1 MIKLLNK
8 FSLQE
13 QKILDIQLKFQE
25 NRSQLQPVFIL
36 TPYESRDK
44 GSIWTIEKPNIQQ
57 LCRTV
62 IIAKQS
68 FNKVKNCVLNFE
80 TIDSFKNIFRPN
92 LDIYDVVINLNTA
105 FCVKAFQKVDICKGT
120 FLPHYRAYD
129 SSDNDKTLP
138 VVGFD
143 PVEFYVKELREAF
156 DEIAL
161 FFYDVY
167 GSTNIYVLWKPDALK
182 PKELKIN
189 NSKYRLID
197 INTNQL
203 VLNLEAILEDFKIIG
218 NELVESI
225 TVKNESSIFK

>member
-1 MIKLLNK
+1 MQILINFIL
-8 FSLQE
+8 E
-13 QKILDIQLKFQE
+13 QQILDIQVKFQE

-36 TPYESRDK
+36 TPYDSRDK

-68 FNKVKNCVLNFE
+68 LNKVKNCVINFE
-80 TIDSFKNIFRPN
+80 TNDSFKNIFRPN
-92 LDIYDVVINLNTA
+92 LAIYDVIISLNA
-105 FCVKAFQKVDICKGT
+105 ALCVRAFQKVDICKGT
-120 FLPHYRAYD
+120 FLPRYRTYD
-129 SSDNDKTLP
+129 STDNDKTLP

-143 PVEFYVKELREAF
+143 PVELYVKELREAF

-167 GSTNIYVLWKPDALK
+167 GSTKVYVLWKPDALK

-189 NSKYRLID
+189 NAKYRLID
-197 INTNQL
+197 INTNEF
-203 VLNLEAILEDFKIIG
+203 VLNLEAIIEDFKIIG
-218 NELVESI
+218 NELVENV